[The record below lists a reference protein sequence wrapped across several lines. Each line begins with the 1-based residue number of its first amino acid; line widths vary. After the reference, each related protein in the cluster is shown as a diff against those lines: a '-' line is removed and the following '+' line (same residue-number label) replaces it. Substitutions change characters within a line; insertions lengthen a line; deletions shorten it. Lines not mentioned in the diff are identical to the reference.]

1 MWYMII
7 FTGRW
12 DVAFLARASAFQP
25 GEKTAGDKAKTRA
38 AVEARSEVRR
48 AKNLL
53 RLMQKGNNKAKGK
66 WLDVQDSRKRELI
79 NKLRDG
85 TLVSQANQLTRES
98 GHGRILR
105 ADGSFVDIGGST
117 GGIVRTILYDWTLPD
132 VPDEEA
138 PPDVPDEEESE
149 LMMME

>member
-1 MWYMII
+1 MWHMIS
-7 FTGRW
+7 FSGRW
-12 DVAFLARASAFQP
+12 DAAFLARASASQP
-25 GEKTAGDKAKTRA
+25 GERTTADKAKTRA
-38 AVEARSEVRR
+38 AVEARSNVRL
-48 AKNLL
+48 AKNLV
-53 RLMQKGNNKAKGK
+53 RLMQKGNNNPKGK
-66 WLDVQDSRKRELI
+66 WLDVEDSRKRELI

-85 TLVSQANQLTRES
+85 TLVRQANQLTRES

-117 GGIVRTILYDWTLPD
+117 GGIVRTILYDWTPPD